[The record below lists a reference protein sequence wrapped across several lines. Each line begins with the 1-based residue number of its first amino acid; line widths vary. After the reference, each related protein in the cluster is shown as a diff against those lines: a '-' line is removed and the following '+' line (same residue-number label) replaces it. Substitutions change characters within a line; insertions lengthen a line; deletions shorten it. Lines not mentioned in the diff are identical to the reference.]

1 MALSNDL
8 ISQFVKVNKDEDRTK
23 KETTVYAT
31 AIKNGDT
38 TYVKIDGSEL
48 LTPVV
53 STADTKNGERVT
65 VMIKNHSAII
75 TRNMSSPAARVDA
88 VGADVT
94 EFNKK
99 LSEFETAIS
108 GKVSTDDFDV
118 QKDRIDDLQ
127 ADNLIIKES
136 LTAVEANMNSNFDT
150 TWQTMDTQRT
160 EIIAECDEII
170 LTALNSY
177 VETGDYETFK
187 KTVLSQLSIMAD
199 QLTVSFNT
207 TTQLINEV
215 DEGTQTQFEKLYK
228 YISFD
233 GENGI
238 TIGSGENSIKLSIDT
253 DGIIFSKDGKVFG
266 SWDGTDFHTG
276 NIVIDLD
283 ERAQFGNFAFIPRSD
298 GSLSFL
304 KVGD

>member
-31 AIKNGDT
+31 VVKNGDI

-53 STADTKNGERVT
+53 STADTKDGERVT
-65 VMIKNHSAII
+65 VMIKNHYAII
-75 TRNMSSPAARVDA
+75 TGNISSPAARVGD
-88 VGADVT
+88 VGDVT

-99 LSEFETAIS
+99 LSEFEVAIS
-108 GKVSTDDFDV
+108 DKVSNNDFDI

-127 ADNLIIKES
+127 ADNLTIKDS
-136 LTAVEANMNSNFDT
+136 LTTVEANMNSNFDT

-304 KVGD
+304 KVGG